1 MSNDIQALEPPAA
14 LNLTPPQPVAAVE
27 PARAEQMVKLAGDVV
42 AKLDTQVEDFVAKIA
57 TLDPQSAEFQE
68 RTKAV
73 MAVGDA
79 ELRASANL
87 SNRMLDKPVKA
98 MQRGGIAEASGVSTA
113 LTDLRRTVEEL
124 DPSTQG
130 DLLSPRKLL
139 GLIPFGNKITAY
151 FDRFQSSQTHI
162 QGILTALYNGKEELE
177 RDNASIEEEKLAL
190 WTLMNK
196 FEQYVYVLKKLD
208 ARLESQVQGLD
219 ASDPA
224 RARLVREDVLF
235 YVRQKTTDLLTQLAV
250 SVQGYLALDM
260 VRKTNIELIKG
271 VDRATTTT
279 IAALRTAVMVALA
292 LNNQKLVL
300 EQVSALNR
308 TTGSLIESTSALL
321 KQQSGQVY
329 QQAADSTIE
338 VDKLKRAFANIYATM
353 DSVAEFKVKA
363 LDHMSQTV
371 QALSAE
377 VEKSKTYVDRV
388 RQGEVAQAAAALPA
402 EDGVIK
408 L

>member
-27 PARAEQMVKLAGDVV
+27 PARAEQMVKLGSDVV

>member
-402 EDGVIK
+402 DDGVIK

>member
-162 QGILTALYNGKEELE
+162 QSILTALYNGKEELE

-402 EDGVIK
+402 DDGVIK